1 MLVSASTGNIP
12 YAKNRIRLEDFLVNH
27 GILKEKNW
35 PNSRCNKSRCTR
47 WSVHSTVPPPLCARL
62 TRFLFAI
69 IGYRLLWPTACSN
82 DQKGTS
88 CAVNK
93 KDGRNEVSAYSRL
106 SQREIA
112 AKEPEGRS
120 GTVLCTLRRKRCD
133 LSKGEFGQVVRR
145 FRFLYIFFCVR

>member
-1 MLVSASTGNIP
+1 MEG
-12 YAKNRIRLEDFLVNH
+12 FLVNDR
-27 GILKEKNW
+27 IFKEKNW

-93 KDGRNEVSAYSRL
+93 KDGRYEVSAYSRL

-112 AKEPEGRS
+112 SKEPEGRG
-120 GTVLCTLRRKRCD
+120 GTVLCTDRRKRCD